1 MTLLVSVLAMW
12 VRSSSAVVIAASI
25 VTASNARW
33 RRLARRRWMRR
44 ASLEVEVVGVRHRS
58 GAFQVR
64 ERRLLHVS
72 RGLHGLDYRGTERV
86 RPDVGL

>member
-44 ASLEVEVVGVRHRS
+44 ASLEVEVVGVRDVVD
-58 GAFQVR
+58 GG
-64 ERRLLHVS
+64 LLG
-72 RGLHGLDYRGTERV
+72 GLRHILSVDFGWGSDTER
-86 RPDVGL
+86 G